1 MPETTEITF
10 SNPRLSATIENWPF
24 GSKRTT
30 ARFEVSPRTKR
41 GVRIGRQ
48 TRNKTDTGWNK
59 PKLTVYAHQACIV
72 DGSDGKTYLLM
83 RSKNFPM
90 VTVEQGT
97 MNYNHCTAHHPS
109 ELFDTLTALL
119 SEAGGE
125 A

>member
-10 SNPRLSATIENWPF
+10 SSPRLSATIENWPI

-30 ARFEVSPRTKR
+30 ARFEVSPRSTR

-59 PKLTVYAHQACIV
+59 PKLTTYAHQACIV
-72 DGSDGKTYLLM
+72 DGSDGKTYLLT

-90 VTVEQGT
+90 IHVQAGT
-97 MNYNHCTAHHPS
+97 MKHEHCTAHHPS
-109 ELFDTLTALL
+109 ELFDTLAALL
-119 SEAGGE
+119 AEVGGE
-125 A
+125 S